1 MVIEYEK
8 LTPKEKQIMLMIRQG
23 YTVHYIS
30 KECHFAESTILN
42 HLQNI
47 YDKYGI
53 PADKTYNRRLRAVYI
68 FNQNEQFEYPL
79 KILKC
84 FKFIEKHI
92 SDYKQW
98 LQQESEG

>member
-8 LTPKEKQIMLMIRQG
+8 LTPKEKQIMIMIRQG

-30 KECHFAESTILN
+30 KECHLAESTILN
-42 HLQNI
+42 HLQSI

-53 PADKTYNRRLRAVYI
+53 PANKTYNRRLRAAYI
-68 FNQNEQFEYPL
+68 FNQSEEFEYPI

-84 FKFIEKHI
+84 FKFVEKHI
-92 SDYKQW
+92 KDYKQW
-98 LQQESEG
+98 LESEVRE